1 MELNDLKDNVITKE
15 NFISFDECIQ
25 WLQKVPAPFL
35 LDNENLDW
43 KYRTIDITTHS
54 IVQQVEDYWNNY
66 FKTDKLKIS
75 QAQIQL
81 WPIKSYSVKHI
92 HNANNREGTN
102 YNSMLYLNNNYMGGE
117 FFTDKITLK
126 PKPGMLTFFDGQK
139 TYHGVKPVYWNNR
152 YTIIFWFG

>member
-1 MELNDLKDNVITKE
+1 MELSNLKDEVIIKE
-15 NFISFDECIQ
+15 NFISFEECIK
-25 WLQKVPAPFL
+25 WLKNVPAPFL

-81 WPIKSYSVKHI
+81 WPKK
-92 HNANNREGTN
+92 
-102 YNSMLYLNNNYMGGE
+102 L
-117 FFTDKITLK
+117 
-126 PKPGMLTFFDGQK
+126 
-139 TYHGVKPVYWNNR
+139 
-152 YTIIFWFG
+152 